1 MMRANALPRGRTL
14 LLLASFALGAAA
26 LGSACGDDLPSDTT
40 TSTTTGD
47 STTTTSTTTS
57 STGGTGGGGTG
68 GGGTGGAP
76 DCYTNPMTHLE
87 IINACTDAQ
96 KIDAMP
102 VLPLLEMDGGLP
114 PLP

>member
-1 MMRANALPRGRTL
+1 MRTHALPRGRTL
-14 LLLASFALGAAA
+14 LLLVSFALGAAA

-40 TSTTTGD
+40 TSTTTTGD
-47 STTTTSTTTS
+47 TTTSTTTTTS
-57 STGGTGGGGTG
+57 SSGGTGGAGTG

-76 DCYTNPMTHLE
+76 DCYPNPMTHLE

-96 KIDAMP
+96 RIDAMP